1 MNIENEKRTLE
12 GMLQEVKDRS
22 ARKADYIANTSVL
35 DVETVA
41 KGHAPGTVSL
51 ITLPGEAGVPTT
63 QFTANDVAFDQM
75 SQKAGLET
83 RTARRLQQEYP
94 AEFDGVINAIHQK
107 EHKDVMLRTFMGN
120 GSGEPNVARAVVSD
134 KFKTFD
140 DPDLL
145 EAVLPVLIESP
156 AQWEIVNSSIT
167 DKRLTARFKSKV
179 ITGDGANVGDPMAHG
194 IGIGNSEVAFGSV
207 SVAMI
212 IWALVCLNGMQ
223 TEKRSR
229 SAHLTSS
236 RADAETW
243 SMLKDETKA
252 ADNAALS
259 LKLADIAGNYASR
272 ESFDEACE
280 KMRAAANDT
289 IDGGIAAA
297 QSAVEALGGV
307 LKLSKVETS
316 SVLDGLMTTLQQDG
330 YRGQPLSRATLVNA
344 VTAVGNATA
353 TNADDVDDW
362 QRRGGKVLD
371 LPANQWSSIA
381 TAYQPELVAA

>member
-1 MNIENEKRTLE
+1 
-12 GMLQEVKDRS
+12 
-22 ARKADYIANTSVL
+22 
-35 DVETVA
+35 
-41 KGHAPGTVSL
+41 
-51 ITLPGEAGVPTT
+51 
-63 QFTANDVAFDQM
+63 
-75 SQKAGLET
+75 
-83 RTARRLQQEYP
+83 
-94 AEFDGVINAIHQK
+94 
-107 EHKDVMLRTFMGN
+107 
-120 GSGEPNVARAVVSD
+120 
-134 KFKTFD
+134 
-140 DPDLL
+140 
-145 EAVLPVLIESP
+145 
-156 AQWEIVNSSIT
+156 
-167 DKRLTARFKSKV
+167 
-179 ITGDGANVGDPMAHG
+179 
-194 IGIGNSEVAFGSV
+194 
-207 SVAMI
+207 
-212 IWALVCLNGMQ
+212 
-223 TEKRSR
+223 
-229 SAHLTSS
+229 
-236 RADAETW
+236 
-243 SMLKDETKA
+243 MLKDETKA

-272 ESFDEACE
+272 ESFDEACA